1 MIFHNLFSPIS
12 SCDFREVD
20 RKKGRARLV
29 LEREKIATML
39 NIKVDLLQTSS
50 VELLC
55 VCHTVFNGD
64 EKSGRNKQTGGK
76 KYV

>member
-1 MIFHNLFSPIS
+1 M
-12 SCDFREVD
+12 CDLRGVD

-50 VELLC
+50 FQLLR
-55 VCHTVFNGD
+55 VCHAVFND
-64 EKSGRNKQTGGK
+64 YAKNGRT
-76 KYV
+76 